1 MASFCGVVPQ
11 RDPQDGTAYVQVL
24 YRFDGKQTSTSFE
37 DLRSATKFKDLVD
50 RFRPAK
56 ALEVIGSDP
65 ELATMTVAEWLDYYI
80 AHLTGLR
87 KSTLYDY
94 KSYVK
99 NDIVP
104 GAR

>member
-65 ELATMTVAEWLDYYI
+65 
-80 AHLTGLR
+80 GLR
-87 KSTLYDY
+87 
-94 KSYVK
+94 
-99 NDIVP
+99 P
-104 GAR
+104 